1 MEKFAQVLNE
11 TPDASIRVPSTR
23 YKIKKLIK
31 PKFSTEIHMK
41 CNQCLKFTGAEKNE
55 TECVNCGITLKTS
68 DSTYFMYFPVKQQIG
83 HNIALHIDEILEY
96 CLKVL
101 EENEIT
107 DIHNASIFKNLQK
120 KYPNH
125 KILPL
130 VVNTDGV
137 KFFKSSNDSLWLIQ
151 AYQSYL
157 APKNRYIP
165 QNILI
170 VGAHFAKKK
179 PNMSEFFEP
188 FLKEM
193 RSIIQS
199 GGIHVEHNGEI
210 HRFMPLIVSACC
222 DLPAKSDVQGL
233 TGHSGRFACGYCLH
247 PGVPIKSATKT
258 TIRYVNGEYELR
270 NHTQFID
277 TYRIQTQM
285 KFVNPTNG
293 IRKLSCFIAVE
304 NFDMVYG
311 FAIDHMHIELNMMRK
326 MCGLWLDSSNHKQP
340 YYIQKKNQILLSKRL
355 LEIKP
360 TSEISRKPRS
370 IFARAD
376 FKANELRSLMLFY
389 FPFALNGLLD
399 ARYVRHFRLFSSAM
413 YLLLKEKISNDEI
426 NEAEKKLNQFVEEFE
441 ILYGKHN
448 VTINLHLLKHL
459 ANLVRKL
466 GPLWAQSAYGFEAT
480 NGTVTKS
487 NTSTYNI
494 LHQLAWKYTM
504 RKTIE
509 AEKEENCRFK
519 IGGKKVIRITER
531 EINMFNQA
539 GLMQQAH
546 ILTIY
551 KNIILNGVKFTSKH
565 LKEISSVDYF
575 VKLKNESIAA
585 IHYYVHFDFVL
596 YFVAEEYETVD
607 TVDHFVQIRST
618 NLKKVIR
625 VKEITQKLLY
635 LKFGPR
641 EFITSIP
648 NRFEKT

>member
-1 MEKFAQVLNE
+1 
-11 TPDASIRVPSTR
+11 
-23 YKIKKLIK
+23 
-31 PKFSTEIHMK
+31 
-41 CNQCLKFTGAEKNE
+41 
-55 TECVNCGITLKTS
+55 
-68 DSTYFMYFPVKQQIG
+68 MYFPVKQQIG

-130 VVNTDGV
+130 VVNTDGA
-137 KFFKSSNDSLWLIQ
+137 KFFKSSNDS
-151 AYQSYL
+151 
-157 APKNRYIP
+157 R
-165 QNILI
+165 
-170 VGAHFAKKK
+170 
-179 PNMSEFFEP
+179 SEFFEP

-199 GGIHVEHNGEI
+199 GGIQVEHNGEI
-210 HRFMPLIVSACC
+210 HRFMPLIVSAC

-311 FAIDHMHIELNMMRK
+311 FAIDHMHLELNMMRK
-326 MCGLWLDSSNHKQP
+326 MCDLWLDSSNHKQP

-389 FPFALNGLLD
+389 FPFALNALLD

-413 YLLLKEKISNDEI
+413 YLLLEEKISNDEI

-448 VTINLHLLKHL
+448 VTINLHLFKHL

-519 IGGKKVIRITER
+519 IGGKKVIRITET

-565 LKEISSVDYF
+565 LKEISSVDYLF
-575 VKLKNESIAA
+575 I
-585 IHYYVHFDFVL
+585 YYLF
-596 YFVAEEYETVD
+596 TV
-607 TVDHFVQIRST
+607 
-618 NLKKVIR
+618 
-625 VKEITQKLLY
+625 
-635 LKFGPR
+635 
-641 EFITSIP
+641 
-648 NRFEKT
+648 

>member
-1 MEKFAQVLNE
+1 
-11 TPDASIRVPSTR
+11 
-23 YKIKKLIK
+23 
-31 PKFSTEIHMK
+31 
-41 CNQCLKFTGAEKNE
+41 
-55 TECVNCGITLKTS
+55 
-68 DSTYFMYFPVKQQIG
+68 
-83 HNIALHIDEILEY
+83 
-96 CLKVL
+96 
-101 EENEIT
+101 
-107 DIHNASIFKNLQK
+107 
-120 KYPNH
+120 
-125 KILPL
+125 
-130 VVNTDGV
+130 
-137 KFFKSSNDSLWLIQ
+137 
-151 AYQSYL
+151 
-157 APKNRYIP
+157 
-165 QNILI
+165 
-170 VGAHFAKKK
+170 
-179 PNMSEFFEP
+179 
-188 FLKEM
+188 
-193 RSIIQS
+193 
-199 GGIHVEHNGEI
+199 
-210 HRFMPLIVSACC
+210 
-222 DLPAKSDVQGL
+222 
-233 TGHSGRFACGYCLH
+233 
-247 PGVPIKSATKT
+247 
-258 TIRYVNGEYELR
+258 
-270 NHTQFID
+270 
-277 TYRIQTQM
+277 
-285 KFVNPTNG
+285 
-293 IRKLSCFIAVE
+293 
-304 NFDMVYG
+304 
-311 FAIDHMHIELNMMRK
+311 
-326 MCGLWLDSSNHKQP
+326 
-340 YYIQKKNQILLSKRL
+340 
-355 LEIKP
+355 
-360 TSEISRKPRS
+360 
-370 IFARAD
+370 
-376 FKANELRSLMLFY
+376 MLFY

-519 IGGKKVIRITER
+519 IGGKKVIRITET

>member
-31 PKFSTEIHMK
+31 PEFSTEIHMK

-130 VVNTDGV
+130 VVNTDGA
-137 KFFKSSNDSLWLIQ
+137 KFFKSSNDS
-151 AYQSYL
+151 
-157 APKNRYIP
+157 R
-165 QNILI
+165 
-170 VGAHFAKKK
+170 
-179 PNMSEFFEP
+179 SEFFEP

-199 GGIHVEHNGEI
+199 GGIQVEHNGEI

-311 FAIDHMHIELNMMRK
+311 FSIDHMHLELNMMRK
-326 MCGLWLDSSNHKQP
+326 MCDLWLDSSNHKQP
-340 YYIQKKNQILLSKRL
+340 CYIQKK
-355 LEIKP
+355 
-360 TSEISRKPRS
+360 
-370 IFARAD
+370 
-376 FKANELRSLMLFY
+376 
-389 FPFALNGLLD
+389 
-399 ARYVRHFRLFSSAM
+399 
-413 YLLLKEKISNDEI
+413 
-426 NEAEKKLNQFVEEFE
+426 
-441 ILYGKHN
+441 
-448 VTINLHLLKHL
+448 
-459 ANLVRKL
+459 
-466 GPLWAQSAYGFEAT
+466 
-480 NGTVTKS
+480 TKF
-487 NTSTYNI
+487 
-494 LHQLAWKYTM
+494 
-504 RKTIE
+504 
-509 AEKEENCRFK
+509 C
-519 IGGKKVIRITER
+519 
-531 EINMFNQA
+531 
-539 GLMQQAH
+539 
-546 ILTIY
+546 
-551 KNIILNGVKFTSKH
+551 
-565 LKEISSVDYF
+565 
-575 VKLKNESIAA
+575 
-585 IHYYVHFDFVL
+585 
-596 YFVAEEYETVD
+596 
-607 TVDHFVQIRST
+607 
-618 NLKKVIR
+618 
-625 VKEITQKLLY
+625 
-635 LKFGPR
+635 
-641 EFITSIP
+641 
-648 NRFEKT
+648 